1 MFVNKV
7 DIYGQVI
14 NIISRNESLS
24 FSFKTLKVL

>member
-14 NIISRNESLS
+14 NIISRNESLA